1 MTSFL
6 CRQELGGDGH
16 RGDPGK
22 IVQCASWKPYSF
34 SRGGGI
40 LVGVNRP
47 VLQCLRSRRLEVV
60 GEKENGRAR
69 GRHARGPS
77 PLASTSFQGFS
88 PTRPALR
95 VGQKFPAAPRPP
107 RADPRALAIFLA
119 WNGKFPAVG
128 SLELSNPPGWGRKK
142 RANAPSFVNT
152 ATFFTDH
159 TVQ

>member
-6 CRQELGGDGH
+6 CRQELGGDGD

-69 GRHARGPS
+69 GRNVRGPS

-88 PTRPALR
+88 PTRPTGRREVSSCTQA
-95 VGQKFPAAPRPP
+95 
-107 RADPRALAIFLA
+107 
-119 WNGKFPAVG
+119 
-128 SLELSNPPGWGRKK
+128 PPGI
-142 RANAPSFVNT
+142 SH
-152 ATFFTDH
+152 FFGLEWQIPGGG
-159 TVQ
+159 VS